1 MISKFLIACLFI
13 IVFLYSVVRPFK
25 SIFSK
30 LFLIFGSILGF
41 LSMIDQDISSEI
53 AIFMGISRVSD
64 LYLYIGLMTSFFF
77 IGLSTNKFRENELK
91 INELARKIALLEAK
105 K

>member
-1 MISKFLIACLFI
+1 
-13 IVFLYSVVRPFK
+13 
-25 SIFSK
+25 
-30 LFLIFGSILGF
+30 
-41 LSMIDQDISSEI
+41 MIDQNISSEI

-64 LYLYIGLMTSFFF
+64 LYLYIGLMTTFFF
-77 IGLSTNKFRENELK
+77 IGLSINKFRENELK

>member
-1 MISKFLIACLFI
+1 
-13 IVFLYSVVRPFK
+13 
-25 SIFSK
+25 
-30 LFLIFGSILGF
+30 
-41 LSMIDQDISSEI
+41 MIDQDISSEI
-53 AIFMGISRVSD
+53 AIFMGISRVSA
-64 LYLYIGLMTSFFF
+64 LYLYIGFMTSFFF